1 MEGEVNKYWTG
12 RGIAGAAL
20 FVVSG
25 LAYLIIFRERV
36 GLWEALVD
44 VGFLMIL
51 APAVCLWINR
61 RAEPGGS
68 ESSKLI
74 Q

>member
-1 MEGEVNKYWTG
+1 MEGEFNKYWTG